1 MSWHQFLASID
12 QHFGRIRP
20 CRVPPSLYSCN
31 GGNEGENTMPS
42 PAIDRTRL
50 ILADPLF
57 RELASARARL
67 RWGLSVVTLIL
78 FFGFIALIS
87 TARGALGATVGGSAM
102 PLGLV
107 LALAVIVLVVLLTA
121 FYVQRSNSRFDEL
134 ARGLN

>member
-1 MSWHQFLASID
+1 
-12 QHFGRIRP
+12 
-20 CRVPPSLYSCN
+20 
-31 GGNEGENTMPS
+31 MPS

-50 ILADPLF
+50 ILADPVF

-67 RWGLSVVTLIL
+67 RWGLSVITLIL

-87 TARGALGATVGGSAM
+87 SARGTLGATVGGSDM

-107 LALAVIVLVVLLTA
+107 LALAVIVLVVLLTG

-134 ARGLN
+134 ARGLNRRFGQ